1 MKLVFPV
8 EQLQKSN
15 RQAIKI
21 NTTLNLLTALQQRA
35 SGILDASEFTI
46 TGTLGSGDLGWRSR
60 LHVVGTLVVPST
72 RSLLPVELPL
82 DLAIDEQYVLTDPEP
97 RDDEDD
103 EVGGDDLLIVIENN
117 QVDLL
122 AAVEDHILLA
132 IPTQIFTPEELAQDE
147 MPAGQGWEVISEQ
160 TYAANAAE
168 QEEQPNPEF
177 AKLKA
182 LLPDDSA
189 HSESKE

>member
-21 NTTLNLLTALQQRA
+21 ETKMNLLTALQQR
-35 SGILDASEFTI
+35 SSDILDASEFTI

-60 LHVVGTLVVPST
+60 LHVVGSLVVPST
-72 RSLLPVELPL
+72 RSLLPVDLPI
-82 DLAIDEQYVLTDPEP
+82 DLEIDEQYVLEDPAP
-97 RDDEDD
+97 QDDEDD
-103 EVGGDDLLIVIENN
+103 EAGSDDLLIVIENN

-122 AAVEDHILLA
+122 AAIEDHILLA
-132 IPTQIFTPEELAQDE
+132 IPTQIFTPEEAADDE
-147 MPAGQGWEVISEQ
+147 MPTGQGWEVISEQ

-168 QEEQPNPEF
+168 REEQPNPEF

-182 LLPDDSA
+182 LLPDQDDDSQT
-189 HSESKE
+189 K